1 MKGQARAPSILLS
14 LNNLLGLM
22 IYGFNPKCIFSWY
35 FFFLTACHMVYLP
48 LGRLLFVINLPL
60 LNPGVALSNL
70 GSKD

>member
-35 FFFLTACHMVYLP
+35 FFFLDCMSHGLP
-48 LGRLLFVINLPL
+48 PIGETFIGHKFTSFKSWSSP
-60 LNPGVALSNL
+60 
-70 GSKD
+70 